1 MIDTSELKHLTECD
15 RDMLKSA
22 LAWKSIANAAHN
34 EGLCI
39 GKGMAPNE
47 RDESGVSANQYMN
60 AYSRMEDESDKAV
73 LVIANELNGLR
84 ADNERLTQENAALRE
99 LVERQQLGLDEAHK
113 LMPYLHQYVSDGTE
127 LDGMVQLWLDNYEAM
142 KRGAK

>member
-1 MIDTSELKHLTECD
+1 MNFIDRQTEPMPD
-15 RDMLKSA
+15 GAAQSTEQPMVE
-22 LAWKSIANAAHN
+22 KSITDA
-34 EGLCI
+34 
-39 GKGMAPNE
+39 
-47 RDESGVSANQYMN
+47 
-60 AYSRMEDESDKAV
+60 
-73 LVIANELNGLR
+73 LVAR
-84 ADNERLTQENAALRE
+84 VERLEQENAALRE